1 VLLEVDLCIHSNVRM
16 IVPHIPL
23 FVNSKTAY
31 HIDQINAFA
40 CICRQVWTPTRFA
53 CLEPELAL
61 QHFTVSLHW
70 NRRPEREPM
79 MRWRLS
85 LFSELFAAKQLDG
98 RRAPSLAA
106 VMPKQKCLRRFE
118 VFPVEGGIA
127 KFYRPPS
134 PLICQEP

>member
-1 VLLEVDLCIHSNVRM
+1 LFRTLLYFSIRKQRITLIRST
-16 IVPHIPL
+16 PL
-23 FVNSKTAY
+23 RAY
-31 HIDQINAFA
+31 AAKFG
-40 CICRQVWTPTRFA
+40 TPTRFA

-98 RRAPSLAA
+98 RRAPSPAA
-106 VMPKQKCLRRFE
+106 VMPKQNCLRRFE